1 MYFQN
6 QIIIKM
12 KLIILEINDKNE
24 IYNIIKFII
33 EKEINNKM

>member
-1 MYFQN
+1 
-6 QIIIKM
+6 M